1 MSGTKGVFL
10 KKKAIY
16 KSSPELKEHFTS
28 KENLIV
34 KLPLESQI
42 FKHLSSTPD

>member
-10 KKKAIY
+10 KKKTIY

-28 KENLIV
+28 KE
-34 KLPLESQI
+34 KLNECVARL
-42 FKHLSSTPD
+42 LS

>member
-28 KENLIV
+28 KE
-34 KLPLESQI
+34 KLNECVARLFS
-42 FKHLSSTPD
+42 